1 MKKTT
6 TINLNSIVYNIDEDA
21 CSRLSDYLDDLRS
34 RLDNDVAD
42 EVMED
47 IEARVGELFSKNM
60 NQYKTVVVMA
70 DVERAIETLGDP
82 ESFGPASHFDEER
95 RFEGDAG
102 QAGPKRRRKFYR
114 DGDNKILGGV
124 AAGTAVALN
133 WDVTLVRVL
142 FFVCLIASFGWA
154 MLVYI
159 LLWCIVPEART
170 VAQKLEMQGIEPS
183 AQNISDYSQRYQQED
198 DSCSRPASNSQS
210 AFGTILKV
218 VGGLI
223 LIPIFFVF
231 ILVAVVVVA
240 SLIWCLGMGM
250 VVAFPGVSTF
260 FLVSLAVSGILSM
273 IIPLVYLVWL
283 IAKKLMKD
291 DTHLK
296 RSVFVTWLF
305 VWLLSL
311 VTASGLTMYAATH
324 MSRDDIEHL
333 FESGGENHNGF
344 HFYVDGEDEADDDNL
359 ISEVRCDSMPFHTI
373 NVEGSVDM
381 EMVSDSVW
389 FVEVKANGNR
399 LRDVETMVSDEG
411 ELTIRFVNQ
420 KNRTAHTVIHY
431 AAPVKV
437 MNFRN
442 GTAAEVDDFVTEDTL
457 HVNCKNGT
465 ALDMSGCKVKTLF
478 LDARNGSA
486 VEIDGEAENV
496 AVVAKNGAAVDIHKL
511 KVSGSVVK
519 EVDIASDLRK

>member
-34 RLDNDVAD
+34 RLDNDLAD

-47 IEARVGELFSKNM
+47 IEARVGELFSKNL
-60 NQYKTVVVMA
+60 NQYKTVVEVA
-70 DVERAIETLGDP
+70 DVESAIKTLGDP
-82 ESFGPASHFDEER
+82 ESFGPASHAEEKTFGDEPS
-95 RFEGDAG
+95 
-102 QAGPKRRRKFYR
+102 QAGSKKRRKFYR
-114 DGDNKILGGV
+114 DGENKILGGV

-142 FFVCLIASFGWA
+142 FFVCLLASFGWA

-183 AQNISDYSQRYQQED
+183 AQNISDYSQRYQQD
-198 DSCSRPASNSQS
+198 DSYCSRPCNSQS

-218 VGGLI
+218 VGALI
-223 LIPIFFVF
+223 LIPILFVF

-260 FLVSLAVSGILSM
+260 FLVALSVSGILSI

-283 IAKKLMKD
+283 ITKKLMKE
-291 DTHLK
+291 DTHIK
-296 RSVFVTWLF
+296 KNVFATWLF

-324 MSRDDIEHL
+324 MSREDIKNL
-333 FESGGENHNGF
+333 FEANGGNHKSFGI
-344 HFYVDGEDEADDDNL
+344 HVDDDDDDDMMC
-359 ISEVRCDSMPFHTI
+359 EVRCDSVPFHTI
-373 NVEGSVDM
+373 NVEGTVDM
-381 EMVSDSVW
+381 DMVSDSVW
-389 FVEVKANGNR
+389 FVEVKADGDR
-399 LRDVETMVSDEG
+399 LRNVETLVTDDG

-442 GTAAEVDDFVTEDTL
+442 GTAAEVDNFVTEDTL

-496 AVVAKNGAAVDIHKL
+496 AVVAKKGAAVDIHKL
-511 KVSGSVVK
+511 KVSGRVVK
-519 EVDIASDLRK
+519 EVDIASDIRK

>member
-21 CSRLSDYLDDLRS
+21 YNRLNNYLDDLRS

-47 IEARVGELFSKNM
+47 IEARVGELFSKNL
-60 NQYKTVVVMA
+60 NHYKSVVEMA
-70 DVERAIETLGDP
+70 DVESAINTLGDP
-82 ESFGPASHFDEER
+82 ESFGPASHVEEKRFDDETS
-95 RFEGDAG
+95 
-102 QAGPKRRRKFYR
+102 QPISTRRRKFYR

-198 DSCSRPASNSQS
+198 DSCSRPTGNSQS

-218 VGGLI
+218 VGALI

-240 SLIWCLGMGM
+240 TLLWCLGMGM
-250 VVAFPGVSTF
+250 VVALPGVSTF
-260 FLVSLAVSGILSM
+260 FLVSLAVSSILSM

-283 IAKKLMKD
+283 IAKKLMKE
-291 DTHLK
+291 DTHIK

-324 MSRDDIEHL
+324 MSREDIEHL
-333 FESGGENHNGF
+333 FEAGDGNHNGF
-344 HFYVDGEDEADDDNL
+344 HFYVDEDDADDDNM
-359 ISEVRCDSMPFHTI
+359 ISEVRCDSIPFHTI
-373 NVEGSVDM
+373 NVEGAVDM
-381 EMVSDSVW
+381 EMVNDSVW
-389 FVEVKANGNR
+389 FVEVKANGDR
-399 LRDVETMVSDEG
+399 LRNVETLVTDDG

-420 KNRTAHTVIHY
+420 KNHTAHAVIHY
-431 AAPVKV
+431 AAPIKV
-437 MNFRN
+437 LNFRN

-511 KVSGSVVK
+511 KVSGRVVK

>member
-47 IEARVGELFSKNM
+47 IEARVGELFSKNL
-60 NQYKTVVVMA
+60 NQYKTVVEVA
-70 DVERAIETLGDP
+70 DVESAIKTLGDP
-82 ESFGPASHFDEER
+82 ESFGPASHAEEKTFGDEPS
-95 RFEGDAG
+95 
-102 QAGPKRRRKFYR
+102 QAGSKKRRKFYR
-114 DGDNKILGGV
+114 DGENKILGGI

-142 FFVCLIASFGWA
+142 FFVCLLASFGWA

-183 AQNISDYSQRYQQED
+183 AQNISDYSQRYQQD
-198 DSCSRPASNSQS
+198 DSYCSRSCNSQS

-218 VGGLI
+218 VGALI
-223 LIPIFFVF
+223 LIPILFVF

-260 FLVSLAVSGILSM
+260 FLVALSVSGILSI

-283 IAKKLMKD
+283 ITKKLMKE
-291 DTHLK
+291 DTHIK
-296 RSVFVTWLF
+296 KNVFATWLF

-324 MSRDDIEHL
+324 MSREDIKNL
-333 FESGGENHNGF
+333 FEANGGNHKGF
-344 HFYVDGEDEADDDNL
+344 GIHVDDDDDDDMMC
-359 ISEVRCDSMPFHTI
+359 EVRCDSVPFHTI
-373 NVEGSVDM
+373 NVEGAVDM

-389 FVEVKANGNR
+389 FVEVKADGDR
-399 LRDVETMVSDEG
+399 LRNVETLVTDDG

-442 GTAAEVDDFVTEDTL
+442 GTAAEVDNFVTEDTL

-496 AVVAKNGAAVDIHKL
+496 AVVAKNGAAVDIHRL
-511 KVSGSVVK
+511 KVSGRVVK
-519 EVDIASDLRK
+519 EVDIASDIRK

>member
-21 CSRLSDYLDDLRS
+21 CCRLGDYLDDLRS
-34 RLDNDVAD
+34 RLDNDLAD

-47 IEARVGELFSKNM
+47 IEARVGELFSKNL
-60 NQYKTVVVMA
+60 NQYKTVVEVA
-70 DVERAIETLGDP
+70 DVESAIKTLGDP
-82 ESFGPASHFDEER
+82 ESFGPASHAEEKTFGDEPS
-95 RFEGDAG
+95 
-102 QAGPKRRRKFYR
+102 QAGSKKRRKFYR
-114 DGDNKILGGV
+114 DGENKILGGI

-142 FFVCLIASFGWA
+142 FFVCLLASFGWA

-183 AQNISDYSQRYQQED
+183 AQNISDYSQRYQQD
-198 DSCSRPASNSQS
+198 DSYCSRPCNSQS

-218 VGGLI
+218 VGALI
-223 LIPIFFVF
+223 LIPILFVF

-250 VVAFPGVSTF
+250 VVAFPGISTF
-260 FLVSLAVSGILSM
+260 FLVALSVSGILSI

-283 IAKKLMKD
+283 IAKKLMKE
-291 DTHLK
+291 DTHIK
-296 RSVFVTWLF
+296 KNVFATWLF

-324 MSRDDIEHL
+324 MGREDIKNL
-333 FESGGENHNGF
+333 FEANGGNHKGF
-344 HFYVDGEDEADDDNL
+344 GIYVDDDDDDDMMC
-359 ISEVRCDSMPFHTI
+359 EVRCDSIPFHTI
-373 NVEGSVDM
+373 NVDGGAVDM
-381 EMVSDSVW
+381 DMVCDSVW
-389 FVEVKANGNR
+389 FVEVKTKGDR
-399 LRDVETMVSDEG
+399 LRNVETLVTDDG

-420 KNRTAHTVIHY
+420 KNHTAHAVIHY
-431 AAPVKV
+431 AAPIKV
-437 MNFRN
+437 LNFKN
-442 GTAAEVDDFVTEDTL
+442 GTAAEVNGMAVEDTL
-457 HVNCKNGT
+457 FVNCKNGT
-465 ALDMSGCKVKTLF
+465 ALEMSDCKVGTLF

-486 VEIDGEAENV
+486 VEIDGEAGN
-496 AVVAKNGAAVDIHKL
+496 AFIVAKHGAAVDIHNL
-511 KVSGSVVK
+511 NVVGNVAK
-519 EVDIASDLRK
+519 EVDMSSNLQK

>member
-70 DVERAIETLGDP
+70 DVERVIDTLGDP
-82 ESFGPASHFDEER
+82 ESFGPASHFDEEK
-95 RFEGDAG
+95 RFDDEMS
-102 QAGPKRRRKFYR
+102 QTGPKRRRKFYR
-114 DGDNKILGGV
+114 DADNKILGGI

-142 FFVCLIASFGWA
+142 FFVCLLASFGWA
-154 MLVYI
+154 MLVYL

-198 DSCSRPASNSQS
+198 ASCSRPDGNSQS

-223 LIPIFFVF
+223 LIPILFVF

-240 SLIWCLGMGM
+240 TLIWCLGMGM
-250 VVAFPGVSTF
+250 VVALPGVSTF
-260 FLVSLAVSGILSM
+260 FLVSLAVSGILSI

-291 DTHLK
+291 DTHIK

-311 VTASGLTMYAATH
+311 VTASGLIMYAATH
-324 MSRDDIEHL
+324 MSREDIKNL
-333 FESGGENHNGF
+333 FEADNG
-344 HFYVDGEDEADDDNL
+344 HGIYVDDDDEANDDNM

-389 FVEVKANGNR
+389 FVEVRANGNR
-399 LRDVETMVSDEG
+399 LRNVETMVSDEG

-431 AAPVKV
+431 ATPVKV

-486 VEIDGEAENV
+486 VKIDGEAENV
-496 AVVAKNGAAVDIHKL
+496 AVMAKKGAAVDIHKL
-511 KVSGSVVK
+511 KVSGRVVK
-519 EVDIASDLRK
+519 DVDIASDIKE

>member
-70 DVERAIETLGDP
+70 DVERVIDTLGDP
-82 ESFGPASHFDEER
+82 ESFGPASHFDEEK
-95 RFEGDAG
+95 RFDDEMS
-102 QAGPKRRRKFYR
+102 QTGPKRRRKFYR
-114 DGDNKILGGV
+114 DADNKILGGI

-142 FFVCLIASFGWA
+142 FFVCLLASFGWA

-198 DSCSRPASNSQS
+198 DSCSRPAGNNQS

-218 VGGLI
+218 MGGLI

-291 DTHLK
+291 DTHIK

-324 MSRDDIEHL
+324 MSREDIKNL
-333 FESGGENHNGF
+333 FEANGGNHKSFGI
-344 HFYVDGEDEADDDNL
+344 HVDDDDDDDMMC
-359 ISEVRCDSMPFHTI
+359 EVRCDSIPFHTI
-373 NVEGSVDM
+373 NVEGAVDM
-381 EMVSDSVW
+381 DMVSDSVW
-389 FVEVKANGNR
+389 FVEVKADGDR
-399 LRDVETMVSDEG
+399 LRNVETLVTDDG

-420 KNRTAHTVIHY
+420 KNHTAHAVIHY
-431 AAPVKV
+431 AAPIKV
-437 MNFRN
+437 LNFRN
-442 GTAAEVDDFVTEDTL
+442 GMAADVNDMIAEDTL
-457 HVNCKNGT
+457 YVNCKNGT
-465 ALDMSGCKVKTLF
+465 ALEMSDCKVGTLF

-496 AVVAKNGAAVDIHKL
+496 AVVAKKGAAVDIHKL
-511 KVSGSVVK
+511 KVSGRVVK
-519 EVDIASDLRK
+519 EVDIASDIRK